1 MADGSNHIDEYEEL
15 QDEHE
20 ALSLKP
26 SERARFEERLKRSA
40 KTMQLHGHLA
50 TITELEQAF
59 IIIRRASINTVRAWA
74 DAKERSKP

>member
-40 KTMQLHGHLA
+40 KTIAFLRHGMKA
-50 TITELEQAF
+50 RGDRQ
-59 IIIRRASINTVRAWA
+59 
-74 DAKERSKP
+74 